1 MLCVRSFNVLFR
13 HGRYMY
19 LLVTDQG
26 YLSEPGVVWERLDA
40 IDGDTQM
47 CGPDF
52 QRYTGRGP
60 IGRGCTSTGT
70 HCRCVIAVLP
80 GYMTGLDEGFN
91 QLLTEYQVCVHGAHV
106 PGACIFD
113 TAGGRSMQWSDI
125 RSRRAATS
133 V

>member
-52 QRYTGRGP
+52 QRYTGRG
-60 IGRGCTSTGT
+60 GR
-70 HCRCVIAVLP
+70 L
-80 GYMTGLDEGFN
+80 EGDAPA
-91 QLLTEYQVCVHGAHV
+91 QA
-106 PGACIFD
+106 P
-113 TAGGRSMQWSDI
+113 TAG
-125 RSRRAATS
+125 